1 MISENN
7 GKSPAQTEAANTA
20 VRAKPQVDA
29 GRLSIEAGMLRWI
42 ILAAAVLFIFF
53 GIFRDETAAVFRK
66 AATICLEC
74 IGIG

>member
-1 MISENN
+1 MGSENN
-7 GKSPAQTEAANTA
+7 GMGPVPTEEVKSTPK
-20 VRAKPQVDA
+20 VKPQVDA
-29 GRLSIEAGMLRWI
+29 GRLSMEAGLLRWI

>member
-1 MISENN
+1 MISEDN
-7 GKSPAQTEAANTA
+7 GKSPAQTEAVNASL
-20 VRAKPQVDA
+20 RDKPQVDA
-29 GRLSIEAGMLRWI
+29 GRLSMETGMLRWI
-42 ILAAAVLFIFF
+42 ILAAAVLFILF

>member
-1 MISENN
+1 MVSENN
-7 GKSPAQTEAANTA
+7 GNSSPQTDEVKPA

-29 GRLSIEAGMLRWI
+29 GRLSFEAGMLRWI
-42 ILAAAVLFIFF
+42 VLAAAVLFIFF

>member
-7 GKSPAQTEAANTA
+7 GKSPDQIETANNV

-29 GRLSIEAGMLRWI
+29 GHLSFEAGMLRWI

-53 GIFRDETAAVFRK
+53 GIFRDETVAVFRK

>member
-1 MISENN
+1 MGSENH
-7 GKSPAQTEAANTA
+7 GTDPVSVDEVKSNS
-20 VRAKPQVDA
+20 KPKSQVDA

-66 AATICLEC
+66 AANICLEC